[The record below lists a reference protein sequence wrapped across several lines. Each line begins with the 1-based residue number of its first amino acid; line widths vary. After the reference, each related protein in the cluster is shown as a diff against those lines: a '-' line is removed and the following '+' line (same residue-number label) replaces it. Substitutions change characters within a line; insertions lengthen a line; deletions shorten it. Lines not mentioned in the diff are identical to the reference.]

1 MKLPAPA
8 SYGREVTLQ
17 LMSFGTEN
25 EVAHDFPHDELALYI
40 DATPPISS
48 IEAVMSHVLPL
59 RPPLAET

>member
-1 MKLPAPA
+1 
-8 SYGREVTLQ
+8 
-17 LMSFGTEN
+17 MSFGTEN
-25 EVAHDFPHDELALYI
+25 EVAHDFPHDELALYM